1 MPCGKP
7 PFANECSP
15 TPPLPEKEHIGR
27 QLAHGKPRPG
37 RICIP
42 SFISSARLC
51 RVDRIHSAFPE
62 KNLPLTRIEIPF
74 RFRTNTRSVRNT
86 SHRTGIQ
93 HRRRFMLRRIK
104 SIDHIH
110 IPSNATVHRYPA
122 RHHPDTI
129 QPTEGAAHTDSRH
142 PSYPSRPAAGTQP
155 CSLRPSGLSRMACPQ
170 NQPGTIRP
178 LLSITY
184 ADQRTPT
191 DARRPTH
198 PDQRTPTSAPRP
210 DQLSPSAHLSI
221 TLLNA
226 GPPMTPALTRVSCTP
241 HYAHEYPPFNPHH
254 PRRQHPATAGHSS

>member
-1 MPCGKP
+1 MWG
-7 PFANECSP
+7 
-15 TPPLPEKEHIGR
+15 I
-27 QLAHGKPRPG
+27 
-37 RICIP
+37 
-42 SFISSARLC
+42 
-51 RVDRIHSAFPE
+51 
-62 KNLPLTRIEIPF
+62 TR
-74 RFRTNTRSVRNT
+74 RNT

-142 PSYPSRPAAGTQP
+142 PSSPSRPAAGTQP

-191 DARRPTH
+191 DAPRPAH
-198 PDQRTPTSAPRP
+198 PDQRTPTRSAQPLRAPVHHTPECRP
-210 DQLSPSAHLSI
+210 AHDTSAHPCFL
-221 TLLNA
+221 
-226 GPPMTPALTRVSCTP
+226 
-241 HYAHEYPPFNPHH
+241 H
-254 PRRQHPATAGHSS
+254 PSLRT